1 MLVDIIR
8 ETWFYKDIYQKGVE
22 AGREEARQEG
32 IAQLLRLAVLDVVQV
47 LFPEIADFVE
57 EKIASIKDPM
67 VLRWLIVKL
76 SALQTAE
83 KVRQYIEEL
92 GKEDA

>member
-1 MLVDIIR
+1 MLDDIIR

-22 AGREEARQEG
+22 AGRKEAKEEG
-32 IAQLLRLAVLDVVQV
+32 VIQLLRLPVLDVVQV
-47 LFPEIADFVE
+47 LFPEIADFAE

-67 VLRWLIVKL
+67 VLRRLIVKL

-83 KVRQYIEEL
+83 KVQQYIEDL
-92 GKEDA
+92 TKETL